1 MAGGWFPNLQ
11 CLNMRGY
18 FAEPL
23 FLSTPLY
30 NEFKKATTYHI
41 QLTPPALSHANDLM
55 LLQNW
60 EFSHKLNSS
69 PCIQLWAPMNY
80 NKWFIKS
87 ISLDSRVTSSYSS
100 QHAHGS
106 GATHWYCS
114 LQRAKVTQI
123 PAGCCYRYNWENPS
137 SSFPSLSVSPSLHF
151 CICTCP
157 SGIIW
162 KLSIT
167 RTQAERGK
175 MFRQ

>member
-30 NEFKKATTYHI
+30 NEFKKAKTYHI

-87 ISLDSRVTSSYSS
+87 ILLDSRVTSSYSS
-100 QHAHGS
+100 QHAAWVRGHTLVLQSAESKGDPNTCGLLLQIQLRKS
-106 GATHWYCS
+106 IIFFPFTFCFTIAT
-114 LQRAKVTQI
+114 
-123 PAGCCYRYNWENPS
+123 
-137 SSFPSLSVSPSLHF
+137 FLHMHVPIGYYLETF
-151 CICTCP
+151 HH
-157 SGIIW
+157 
-162 KLSIT
+162 
-167 RTQAERGK
+167 
-175 MFRQ
+175 